1 MAANSAEKIDA
12 SASLRFNGHPE
23 MRDCSPFSKET
34 FMRRS
39 VPRSSRRKL
48 GFTLIELLVVIAII
62 AILIALLLPAVQQA
76 REAARRSTCKN
87 NMKQIGLA
95 FHNYHE
101 TYGAFPMPY
110 SLDLSDPG
118 PLPTDSLN
126 AHSWGEMLLPY
137 LDQSPLFN
145 RINMN
150 VPTLSASTAPVW
162 SAVVMS
168 FGGMGYTAGQ
178 QTQMVA
184 NQSAVSAA
192 LPVFNCPSTQG
203 GPRVDINYKIGVD
216 ALFGLPGTL
225 TGTTYKGV
233 VSCQYASTDYATING
248 VLGAFTGPF
257 YTGPQQAN
265 REGILR
271 QPNMCTRIRDVLD
284 GLSNTWMMA
293 ERSAA
298 NDVWRN
304 GIKVHDAGSGTFYDG
319 TSAQDGGGWGDFI
332 NGEFWLAGALEDGTG
347 GSGPCLINCTNLD
360 TRGLYSFH
368 PGGTHVLRGDGGV
381 QLCSEF
387 LNTNI
392 IVQAIS
398 MDGLTVGGEF

>member
-1 MAANSAEKIDA
+1 
-12 SASLRFNGHPE
+12 
-23 MRDCSPFSKET
+23 
-34 FMRRS
+34 MRRT
-39 VPRSSRRKL
+39 VPLSSRRKP

-101 TYGAFPMPY
+101 TYGVFPMPY
-110 SLDLSDPG
+110 SLDLSDP
-118 PLPTDSLN
+118 PTSTDSLN
-126 AHSWGEMLLPY
+126 AHSWGEMLLPF
-137 LDQSPLFN
+137 LDQAPLFN
-145 RINMN
+145 RIDMS
-150 VPTLSASTAPVW
+150 VPALSAGTAPVW
-162 SAVVMS
+162 SIVVMAI
-168 FGGMGYTAGQ
+168 GGMGYSAQ
-178 QTQMVA
+178 QTTNMVT
-184 NQSAVSAA
+184 NQSAVSAT

-203 GPRVDINYKIGVD
+203 GPRVDINFKLGVD
-216 ALFGLPGTL
+216 ALFGLPSGTC
-225 TGTTYKGV
+225 KI
-233 VSCQYASTDYATING
+233 QYASTDYTGING
-248 VLGAFTGPF
+248 VLSAFTGTF
-257 YTGPQQAN
+257 YTGPGQAN

-284 GLSNTWMMA
+284 GLSNTWMIA
-293 ERSAA
+293 ERGAA

-304 GIKVHDAGSGTFYDG
+304 GVKVWDAGGGTFVELAPLDPDQPSYNI
-319 TSAQDGGGWGDFI
+319 QDGGGWGDFS
-332 NGEFWLAGALEDGTG
+332 NGEFWLAGALEDGK
-347 GSGPCLINCTNLD
+347 SPAAKGPCLLNCTNLD

-368 PGGTHVLRGDGGV
+368 PGGLHVLRGDGGV

-392 IVQAIS
+392 VVQAIS

>member
-1 MAANSAEKIDA
+1 
-12 SASLRFNGHPE
+12 
-23 MRDCSPFSKET
+23 
-34 FMRRS
+34 MRRS

-126 AHSWGEMLLPY
+126 AHAWGEMLLPY
-137 LDQSPLFN
+137 LDQAPLFN
-145 RINMN
+145 RINMG
-150 VPTLSASTAPVW
+150 VPTLGASTAPVW
-162 SAVVMS
+162 NAVVMS
-168 FGGMGYTAGQ
+168 FGGMGYSAGQ

-184 NQSAVSAA
+184 NQSAASAV

-203 GPRVDINYKIGVD
+203 GPRVDINYKAGVD
-216 ALFGLPGTL
+216 SLFGLPGTL

-233 VSCQYASTDYATING
+233 VRCQYASTDYATING
-248 VLGAFTGPF
+248 VLGNFTGPF

-265 REGILR
+265 REGIMR

-293 ERSAA
+293 ERAAA

-304 GIKVHDAGSGTFYDG
+304 GIKIHDAGSGTFVEPAPLNPDQPAFN
-319 TSAQDGGGWGDFI
+319 SQDGGGWGDFV
-332 NGEFWLAGALEDGTG
+332 NGEFWLEGALEDGT
-347 GSGPCLINCTNLD
+347 SPASNGPCLINCTNLD

-368 PGGTHVLRGDGGV
+368 PGGIHVLRGDGGV

-387 LNTNI
+387 LNTNV